1 MTVGLHS
8 PSQCSRRAA
17 PDAPHFAQ
25 LRTGA
30 ARSNAVG
37 ALALGAV
44 AAGAFAVGA
53 LAIGALALGR
63 VAVGRARIGRL
74 EIDELSV
81 RRLRVTEELSVPR
94 SLQDQ
99 ALVHP
104 PATSVSRPRTSA

>member
-53 LAIGALALGR
+53 LALGAVAIALSWLVQAPTENLTTSTVLWWYAAAAMTFGLGTGRRAPRPAAGVLA
-63 VAVGRARIGRL
+63 
-74 EIDELSV
+74 
-81 RRLRVTEELSVPR
+81 
-94 SLQDQ
+94 
-99 ALVHP
+99 
-104 PATSVSRPRTSA
+104 ATPS